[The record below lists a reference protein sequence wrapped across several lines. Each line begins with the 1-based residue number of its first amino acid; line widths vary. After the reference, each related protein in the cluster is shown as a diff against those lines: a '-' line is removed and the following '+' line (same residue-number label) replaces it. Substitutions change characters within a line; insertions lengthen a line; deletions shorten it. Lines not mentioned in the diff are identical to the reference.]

1 MSDSV
6 VPAAP
11 PDHTSGFAAKL
22 LVLGLRASLAVS
34 PRPTAWALR
43 HLFAKSAA
51 ERGARQLTDAPA
63 DIAAVIDEP
72 YDPNPDALLDMYMP
86 GEAARSGTARPAV
99 AQTHGGAFAGGS
111 KDEIGGC
118 SWLRSSSA
126 SRGRTARPA
135 PQWHHRGAFGGE
147 VPRPGPRRR
156 RRWSPAALPVL
167 EHRAGAVIVGGIG
180 AGPGLDLG
188 GQRGQVAQVLPAARG
203 GDQDRIGSVP
213 AVPGSWPVQPQM
225 VQASGRG
232 TRAGPRR
239 PALRRPGVSAGQLD
253 LRHLAHLAGVA

>member
-63 DIAAVIDEP
+63 DIVAVIDEP

-147 VPRPGPRRR
+147 VPGRDPGAAEGGLQPHCRSSNTGPGPSSSGASERDRAWISAASAARTRR
-156 RRWSPAALPVL
+156 SCL
-167 EHRAGAVIVGGIG
+167 
-180 AGPGLDLG
+180 
-188 GQRGQVAQVLPAARG
+188 AARG

>member
-1 MSDSV
+1 LSDSV
-6 VPAAP
+6 VPATP

-63 DIAAVIDEP
+63 DIVAVIDEP
-72 YDPNPDALLDMYMP
+72 YDPSPDALLDMYMP
-86 GEAARSGTARPAV
+86 GEAARSGTALPAV

-147 VPRPGPRRR
+147 VPGQD
-156 RRWSPAALPVL
+156 PAAAEGGLQPHCRSSK
-167 EHRAGAVIVGGIG
+167 HRARAVIVGGIG

-225 VQASGRG
+225 VQASGRR
-232 TRAGPRR
+232 TRAGPR
-239 PALRRPGVSAGQLD
+239 
-253 LRHLAHLAGVA
+253 

>member
-22 LVLGLRASLAVS
+22 LVPGQRASLAVS

-72 YDPNPDALLDMYMP
+72 YDPNPDALLDMYVP

-126 SRGRTARPA
+126 SRETDSASSTAVTTAAHSGVRSPARTPA
-135 PQWHHRGAFGGE
+135 PPNVVSSRTVRSSNTG
-147 VPRPGPRRR
+147 PGP
-156 RRWSPAALPVL
+156 SSSGAPGGTGPEISAAS
-167 EHRAGAVIVGGIG
+167 AA
-180 AGPGLDLG
+180 AT
-188 GQRGQVAQVLPAARG
+188 RG
-203 GDQDRIGSVP
+203 
-213 AVPGSWPVQPQM
+213 
-225 VQASGRG
+225 
-232 TRAGPRR
+232 
-239 PALRRPGVSAGQLD
+239 
-253 LRHLAHLAGVA
+253 

>member
-72 YDPNPDALLDMYMP
+72 YDPSPDALLDMYVP
-86 GEAARSGTARPAV
+86 GEAARSGTARPTV

-118 SWLRSSSA
+118 SWPRSSSA
-126 SRGRTARPA
+126 SRETDSASSTAVA
-135 PQWHHRGAFGGE
+135 P
-147 VPRPGPRRR
+147 PRR
-156 RRWSPAALPVL
+156 
-167 EHRAGAVIVGGIG
+167 I
-180 AGPGLDLG
+180 
-188 GQRGQVAQVLPAARG
+188 RG
-203 GDQDRIGSVP
+203 
-213 AVPGSWPVQPQM
+213 
-225 VQASGRG
+225 
-232 TRAGPRR
+232 
-239 PALRRPGVSAGQLD
+239 
-253 LRHLAHLAGVA
+253 

>member
-22 LVLGLRASLAVS
+22 LVLGLRASLAVP

-72 YDPNPDALLDMYMP
+72 YDPSPDALLDMYVP
-86 GEAARSGTARPAV
+86 GEAAPWGTAPPAV

-118 SWLRSSSA
+118 SWPRSSSA

-147 VPRPGPRRR
+147 VPGRDPGAAEGGLQPHCRSSNTGPGP
-156 RRWSPAALPVL
+156 SSSG
-167 EHRAGAVIVGGIG
+167 HR
-180 AGPGLDLG
+180 AGPGLDPG
-188 GQRGQVAQVLPAARG
+188 GQRGQVAQVLPAAAAVTRIASAVSRQFPGAGRSSRRWCRRRGAGLGQVRG
-203 GDQDRIGSVP
+203 GQRCGD
-213 AVPGSWPVQPQM
+213 PG
-225 VQASGRG
+225 
-232 TRAGPRR
+232 
-239 PALRRPGVSAGQLD
+239 
-253 LRHLAHLAGVA
+253 

>member
-51 ERGARQLTDAPA
+51 ERGARQLKDAPA

-72 YDPNPDALLDMYMP
+72 YDPSPDALLDMYMP
-86 GEAARSGTARPAV
+86 GEAARSGTALPAV

-126 SRGRTARPA
+126 SRETDSASSTAVA
-135 PQWHHRGAFGGE
+135 P
-147 VPRPGPRRR
+147 PRR
-156 RRWSPAALPVL
+156 
-167 EHRAGAVIVGGIG
+167 I
-180 AGPGLDLG
+180 
-188 GQRGQVAQVLPAARG
+188 RG
-203 GDQDRIGSVP
+203 
-213 AVPGSWPVQPQM
+213 
-225 VQASGRG
+225 
-232 TRAGPRR
+232 
-239 PALRRPGVSAGQLD
+239 
-253 LRHLAHLAGVA
+253 

>member
-1 MSDSV
+1 LSDSV

-51 ERGARQLTDAPA
+51 ECGARQLTDAPA

-72 YDPNPDALLDMYMP
+72 YDPNPDAFLDMYVP

-147 VPRPGPRRR
+147 VPGRDPGAAEGGLQPHCRSSNTGPGPSSSGASGRNRA
-156 RRWSPAALPVL
+156 WIPAAA
-167 EHRAGAVIVGGIG
+167 RA
-180 AGPGLDLG
+180 
-188 GQRGQVAQVLPAARG
+188 VAQVLPAARG
-203 GDQDRIGSVP
+203 GE
-213 AVPGSWPVQPQM
+213 
-225 VQASGRG
+225 
-232 TRAGPRR
+232 
-239 PALRRPGVSAGQLD
+239 
-253 LRHLAHLAGVA
+253 

>member
-22 LVLGLRASLAVS
+22 LVLGLRASLAVP

-63 DIAAVIDEP
+63 DIVAVIDEP
-72 YDPNPDALLDMYMP
+72 YDPSPDALLDMYMP
-86 GEAARSGTARPAV
+86 GEAERSGTALPTV

-118 SWLRSSSA
+118 SWPRSSSA
-126 SRGRTARPA
+126 SRETDSASSTAVTTA
-135 PQWHHRGAFGGE
+135 AHSGGE
-147 VPRPGPRRR
+147 IPGQDPG
-156 RRWSPAALPVL
+156 AAERGLQPHCPVL
-167 EHRAGAVIVGGIG
+167 EHRARAVIVGGIG
-180 AGPGLDLG
+180 RDRAWIS
-188 GQRGQVAQVLPAARG
+188 AASAARS
-203 GDQDRIGSVP
+203 RRSCRP
-213 AVPGSWPVQPQM
+213 
-225 VQASGRG
+225 
-232 TRAGPRR
+232 PRR
-239 PALRRPGVSAGQLD
+239 
-253 LRHLAHLAGVA
+253 

>member
-11 PDHTSGFAAKL
+11 PDHTSEFAAKL

-63 DIAAVIDEP
+63 DIVAVIDEP

-86 GEAARSGTARPAV
+86 GEAARSGTALPAV

-126 SRGRTARPA
+126 SRGRSARPA

-147 VPRPGPRRR
+147 VPGQDPGAAEGGLQPHCRSSNIGPGPSSSGASERDRAWISAASAARSRRSCRPPAAVTRIASAVSRQFPGTGRSSRRWCRRR
-156 RRWSPAALPVL
+156 
-167 EHRAGAVIVGGIG
+167 G
-180 AGPGLDLG
+180 AGLGQVRG
-188 GQRGQVAQVLPAARG
+188 GQRC
-203 GDQDRIGSVP
+203 GD
-213 AVPGSWPVQPQM
+213 PG
-225 VQASGRG
+225 
-232 TRAGPRR
+232 
-239 PALRRPGVSAGQLD
+239 
-253 LRHLAHLAGVA
+253 